1 MNITFL
7 LNGETVTLNGVDP
20 TMTALDWLREE
31 RGLRGTKEGCNEG
44 DCGACSIMVRDARG
58 SVSLN
63 ACMMFLPQLNGRA
76 LTTVEGLAS
85 PEGDLHPV
93 QSALIDHHAS
103 QCGFCTP
110 GIAVS
115 LVAGQMSGEQD
126 HERQLAG
133 NLCRCTGYAPI
144 LRAANI
150 AAHKPIPKWMRDLPT
165 PPEPLTT
172 EGLPTTIADLAALY
186 AAYPDATLIAGG
198 TDVGIWTNKTLHDL
212 QSVIFIGQIE
222 ELRRIE
228 ISPYMV
234 RIGAGASV
242 EDLRK
247 VMVSMYP
254 QLAVMLDRFASTQV
268 RGAATVGGNIANGS
282 PIGDLPPALMAL
294 EATLVLRLGEETR
307 EIALEDFYIEYGKQ
321 DRAPGEF
328 IEAIIVPRD
337 PESATTLRVY
347 KISKRFDQ
355 DISATLGAF
364 NVQVEGGKVQ
374 VARIAFGGMAGTPER
389 ARAVENALIGHP
401 WSRETV
407 EAAMAKMAQDFT
419 PLSDHRASAAYRL
432 QTAENMLLRYWM
444 EEQGLTVNVR
454 EVTP

>member
-20 TMTALDWLREE
+20 TRTALEWLRED
-31 RGLRGTKEGCNEG
+31 RGLTGTKEGCNEG
-44 DCGACSIMVRDARG
+44 DCGACSVMVSDARG
-58 SVSLN
+58 TVALN

-85 PEGDLHPV
+85 PAGDLHPV
-93 QSALIDHHAS
+93 QSAMVDHHAS

-115 LVAGQMSGEQD
+115 LVAGQMSGEND

-150 AAHKPIPKWMRDLPT
+150 AAHKPIPKWMRELPT
-165 PPEPLTT
+165 PPEPLIT
-172 EGLPTTIADLAALY
+172 EGLPSTIDDLATLY
-186 AAYPDATLIAGG
+186 ASYPNATLIAGG
-198 TDVGIWTNKTLHDL
+198 TDVGIWTNKALHEFE
-212 QSVIFIGQIE
+212 SVIFVGQIE
-222 ELRRIE
+222 EMRRIE
-228 ISPYMV
+228 TSPYML

-242 EDLRK
+242 EALRK
-247 VMVSMYP
+247 VTQNTHPHLS
-254 QLAVMLDRFASTQV
+254 AMLDRFASTQV
-268 RGAATVGGNIANGS
+268 RSAATVGGNIANGS
-282 PIGDLPPALMAL
+282 PIGDLPPALIAL
-294 EATLVLRLGEETR
+294 DATVVLRHGEESR
-307 EIALEDFYIEYGKQ
+307 EIALEDFFIEYGKQ
-321 DRAPGEF
+321 DRAKGEF
-328 IEAIIVPRD
+328 VEAIVVPREAGAPD
-337 PESATTLRVY
+337 HLRVY

-364 NVQVEGGKVQ
+364 NIVIENGKVQ
-374 VARIAFGGMAGTPER
+374 SARIAFGGMAGVPKR
-389 ARAVENALIGHP
+389 ATAVENALINQP
-401 WSRETV
+401 WSQATITT
-407 EAAMAKMAQDFT
+407 AMDKMADDFT

-432 QTAENMLLRYWM
+432 ETAQNMVLRVWM
-444 EEQGLTVNVR
+444 EDQGRTVNLR